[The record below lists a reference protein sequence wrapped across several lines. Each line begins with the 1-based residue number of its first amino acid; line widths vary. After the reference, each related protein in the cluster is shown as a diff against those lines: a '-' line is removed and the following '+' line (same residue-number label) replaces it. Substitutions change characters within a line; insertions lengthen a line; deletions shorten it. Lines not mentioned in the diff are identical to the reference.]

1 MNRLAL
7 DIGKARIGIA
17 ISHTFLASNLET
29 LYCKTWTKDTNYIA
43 DICKREQIAEVIV
56 GLPLNMNGTE
66 SEMCIYA
73 KKFCEMLKTKID
85 AKIIFVD
92 ERLSSVSAEEIMHNS
107 GVKTSKKKGLI
118 DQIAAVVILQTYLD
132 SHKESLIWVKMK
144 KKK

>member
-29 LYCKTWTKDTNYIA
+29 LYCKTWTKDTNHIA
-43 DICKREQIAEVIV
+43 DICKKEQIAEVIV
-56 GLPLNMNGTE
+56 GLPLNMDGTE

-73 KKFCEMLKTKID
+73 KKFCELLKTKID
-85 AKIIFVD
+85 AKIFFVD
-92 ERLSSVSAEEIMHNS
+92 ERLSSISAEEIMHNS